1 MMQAAP
7 PAAWV
12 EDNAEESS
20 CHTCTCVM
28 ARARGR
34 MHAPA
39 TPYTYRNAG
48 SGGTLSI
55 GSRAAHEV
63 ARAHGHGRGARW
75 QHTA

>member
-1 MMQAAP
+1 MSYLY
-7 PAAWV
+7 V
-12 EDNAEESS
+12 R
-20 CHTCTCVM
+20 TVM

-39 TPYTYRNAG
+39 THPVHVTNAG